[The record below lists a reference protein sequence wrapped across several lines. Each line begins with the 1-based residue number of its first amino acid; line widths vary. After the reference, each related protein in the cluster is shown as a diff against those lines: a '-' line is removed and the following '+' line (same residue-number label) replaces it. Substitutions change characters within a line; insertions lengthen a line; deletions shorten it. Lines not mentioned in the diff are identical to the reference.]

1 MLFRCRE
8 LGRLV
13 ESFYD
18 KTPEIFNAAELPHE
32 TGAWIGGHAV
42 PKIRNQI
49 PVNVQ
54 RSEYFGR
61 NTH

>member
-18 KTPEIFNAAELPHE
+18 KTPEIFNAAKLPHE